1 MRFLAVATL
10 AFFASLTAHAG
21 EFFPDGKPASLER
34 DAFVDGLSTVGGY
47 PIYAGHGSW
56 QFVSSSVAMSGTFS
70 DAESI
75 KRGTLVVYEV
85 APINQLSAVMVVTA
99 NLSTTGVNQYVTG
112 SPCAGNHLI
121 QRNKSQRQDDN
132 CLTVN
137 ATAQQFG
144 KPNATYFS
152 VQIIQTQ
159 SAGRLYAISLH
170 LSADVLG
177 FSNTSPAEWNP
188 IAIDRSPA
196 RKAFVEK
203 LRVWAEQLQDAAN
216 QALDFKKP
224 QDAFVQVPS
233 YRTLRSAANDVTA
246 ALDLSLQAQ

>member
-10 AFFASLTAHAG
+10 ACFVSLTAHAG
-21 EFFPDGKPASLER
+21 EFFPNGKPASFER
-34 DAFVDGLSTVGGY
+34 DAFVEGLSTVGGY
-47 PIYAGHGSW
+47 PIYGGNGAW
-56 QFVSSSVAMSGTFS
+56 QFASSSSSESGALNE
-70 DAESI
+70 AEAI
-75 KRGTLVVYEV
+75 KRGTIVLYEI

-99 NLSTTGVNQYVTG
+99 NLSTSGVNQYYTG
-112 SPCAGNHLI
+112 NPCAGEHLI
-121 QRNKSQRQDDN
+121 LSHKSQRTEDN

-137 ATAQQFG
+137 ATTQQFG

-152 VQIIQTQ
+152 VQIAQTK
-159 SAGRLYAISLH
+159 SAGRLYVISLH
-170 LSADVLG
+170 LSADALG
-177 FSNTSPAEWNP
+177 FARTTPTDWNP
-188 IAIDRSPA
+188 VAVEKSPV
-196 RKAFVEK
+196 RKAFIEK

-246 ALDLSLQAQ
+246 SLRLSSQPQ